1 VSTPHVHSCP
11 KCHDL
16 PVCTEDCTVE
26 PDLLGTTPDGLPYG
40 YSAECD
46 ACSRSARPDHYKVLC
61 ISFYTEDLAR
71 LDETVRE
78 LKRRG
83 HRRVSRSSLLRVA
96 LEQLDLDKVP
106 RRAG

>member
-1 VSTPHVHSCP
+1 MSTHVHLCP
-11 KCHDL
+11 DCGMR
-16 PVCTEDCTVE
+16 VACYRDCTIE
-26 PDLLGTTPDGLPYG
+26 PDLGTTLDDIPHG
-40 YSAECD
+40 ATTRCD
-46 ACSRSARPDHYKVLC
+46 TCARSPRPDHYKVLC

-96 LEQLDLDKVP
+96 LAQLDLDKVP
-106 RRAG
+106 RRCG